1 MNEKLYNLDIERG
14 VLSAI
19 LFNGDNYEKVA
30 AILKPKDFYFPFHQI
45 VFEIMEILYKK
56 DYPMD
61 DSVLEDEL
69 RKRDKLVDEAALTD
83 IIATAPIT
91 MVESYAKIIKDKA
104 IKRELLYFSDDVKKD
119 VYEKADERAID
130 IVEEIQAELFK
141 IATEGEEGDFKDIEN
156 VTLSTLEYIK
166 AQQEKDGFLTGLDTG
181 FIELNRKTS
190 GFGEGD
196 LIIIAARPAMGK
208 TSFVL
213 NIAGN
218 VIKQKKGVAIFS
230 LEMPAEQL
238 LLRMISA
245 ETSVPLQSVRTGD
258 MNDEEMSKITE
269 AIDFFSRSK
278 LFIDDNPVQNIHSV
292 RSKLRKLKSL
302 HPELS
307 LVIIDYLQ
315 LMVGDSKER
324 HIAVAEISRGL
335 KMLARELKIPII
347 ALSQLNRGLE
357 SRPDKRPMM
366 SDLRE
371 SGAIEQDA
379 DIIMFVYRDD
389 VYKIKE
395 QKQKIKEAE
404 QKGEKLDI
412 TPMVEKQIEEAEII
426 IGKQRNGPT
435 GVVNMQFNKP
445 FTRFEDKFEI
455 NKYEQIDNSPTQ
467 IEAESQIYMP
477 DSF

>member
-30 AILKPKDFYFPFHQI
+30 AILKPKDFYFPFHQE
-45 VFEIMEILYKK
+45 VFEIMDILYKK
-56 DYPMD
+56 DYPID
-61 DSVLEDEL
+61 ETFLKDEL
-69 RKRDKLVDEAALTD
+69 IKRDKLDENALFD
-83 IIATAPIT
+83 IIATAPIV
-91 MVESYAKIIKDKA
+91 MVESYAKTIKDKA
-104 IKRELLYFSDDVKKD
+104 IKRELLYFSDEVKKD
-119 VYEKADERAID
+119 VYEKADEKAVE
-130 IVEEIQAELFK
+130 IVEEIQAGLFK
-141 IATEGEEGDFKDIEN
+141 IATESEDGDFKDIEQ
-156 VTLSTLEYIK
+156 VTISTLDYIK
-166 AQQEKDGFLTGLDTG
+166 TQQQKEGYLTGLDTG

-213 NIAGN
+213 NIAAN
-218 VIKQKKGVAIFS
+218 VLRQNKGVAIFS

-238 LLRMISA
+238 MLRMISS
-245 ETSVPLQSVRTGD
+245 ETSIPLQHVRTGD
-258 MNDEEMSKITE
+258 MNDEEMSKVAQT
-269 AIDFFSRSK
+269 IDYFSTRK
-278 LFIDDNPVQNIHSV
+278 LFIDDNSMQNIHSV

-335 KMLARELKIPII
+335 KMLARELKIPIV

-395 QKQKIKEAE
+395 QRQKIKEAE
-404 QKGEKLDI
+404 QKGEKSEI
-412 TPMVEKQIEEAEII
+412 IPIVEKPIEDAEII

-445 FTRFEDKFEI
+445 FTRFEDKFEV
-455 NKYEQIDNSPTQ
+455 NTYENIDNTPTE
-467 IEAESQIYMP
+467 ITAEPQMDMASI
-477 DSF
+477 

>member
-1 MNEKLYNLDIERG
+1 MEINLYNLDIERG

-19 LFNGDNYEKVA
+19 LFDGENYEKVA
-30 AILKPKDFYFPFHQI
+30 AILKPKDFYLPFHQD
-45 VFEIMEILYKK
+45 VFSIMEKLYKK
-56 DYPMD
+56 DYPI
-61 DSVLEDEL
+61 DETFIKEEL
-69 RKRDKLVDEAALTD
+69 AKEGKFDESLMFD
-83 IIATAPIT
+83 IISTAPVEMI
-91 MVESYAKIIKDKA
+91 ESYSKEIKDKA
-104 IKRELLYFSDDVKKD
+104 LKRELLHFSNVVKQE
-119 VYEKADERAID
+119 VYEKTDERAVD
-130 IVEEIQAELFK
+130 IVEDIQSELFK
-141 IATEGEEGDFKDIEN
+141 IATESEDGDFKEMSL
-156 VTLSTLEYIK
+156 VTDLTMQYIK
-166 AQQEKDGFLTGLDTG
+166 EQIAKDSLLTGLDTG
-181 FIELNRKTS
+181 FIDLNRMTS
-190 GFGEGD
+190 GFNEGD

-213 NIAGN
+213 NIANN
-218 VIKQKKGVAIFS
+218 VLKNDKGVAIFS

-238 LLRMISA
+238 MLRMIS
-245 ETSVPLQSVRTGD
+245 SHSSIPLQDVRTGNL
-258 MNDEEMSKITE
+258 NDEQISKITE
-269 AIDFFSRSK
+269 TMDYFATRK
-278 LFIDDNPVQNIHSV
+278 LFIDDNSIQNIHSV
-292 RSKLRKLKSL
+292 RAKLRKLKSL

-389 VYKIKE
+389 VYKIRE
-395 QKQKIKEAE
+395 AKQAIKEAE
-404 QKGEKLDI
+404 KEGKKVDVQI
-412 TPMVEKQIEEAEII
+412 VEKDIEDAEII

-435 GVVNMQFNKP
+435 GVVHLQFNKK
-445 FTRFEDKFEI
+445 FTRFQDKALPVNDMQATPATFEV
-455 NKYEQIDNSPTQ
+455 
-467 IEAESQIYMP
+467 ESNEVDMAPI
-477 DSF
+477 

>member
-1 MNEKLYNLDIERG
+1 MEINLYNLDIERG

-19 LFNGDNYEKVA
+19 LFDGENYEKVA
-30 AILKPKDFYFPFHQI
+30 AILKPKDFYLPFHQD
-45 VFEIMEILYKK
+45 VFSIMEKLYKK
-56 DYPMD
+56 DYPI
-61 DSVLEDEL
+61 DETFIKEEL
-69 RKRDKLVDEAALTD
+69 AKEGKFDERLMFD
-83 IIATAPIT
+83 IISTAPVEMI
-91 MVESYAKIIKDKA
+91 ESYSKEIKDKA
-104 IKRELLYFSDDVKKD
+104 LKRELLHFSNVVKQE
-119 VYEKADERAID
+119 VYEKTDERAVD
-130 IVEEIQAELFK
+130 IVEDIQSELFK
-141 IATEGEEGDFKDIEN
+141 IATESEDGDFKEMSL
-156 VTLSTLEYIK
+156 VTDLTMQYIK
-166 AQQEKDGFLTGLDTG
+166 EQIAKDSLLTGLDTG
-181 FIELNRKTS
+181 FIDLNRMTS
-190 GFGEGD
+190 GFNEGD

-213 NIAGN
+213 NIANN
-218 VIKQKKGVAIFS
+218 VLKNNKGVAIFS

-238 LLRMISA
+238 MLRMIS
-245 ETSVPLQSVRTGD
+245 SHSSIPLQDVRTGNL
-258 MNDEEMSKITE
+258 NDEQISKITE
-269 AIDFFSRSK
+269 TMDYFATRK
-278 LFIDDNPVQNIHSV
+278 LFIDDNSIQNIHSV
-292 RSKLRKLKSL
+292 RAKLRKLKSL

-389 VYKIKE
+389 VYKIRE
-395 QKQKIKEAE
+395 AKQAIKEAE
-404 QKGEKLDI
+404 KEGKKVDVQI
-412 TPMVEKQIEEAEII
+412 VEKDIEDAEII

-435 GVVNMQFNKP
+435 GVVHLQFNKK
-445 FTRFEDKFEI
+445 FTRFQDKALPVNDMQATPATFEV
-455 NKYEQIDNSPTQ
+455 
-467 IEAESQIYMP
+467 ESNEVDMAPI
-477 DSF
+477 